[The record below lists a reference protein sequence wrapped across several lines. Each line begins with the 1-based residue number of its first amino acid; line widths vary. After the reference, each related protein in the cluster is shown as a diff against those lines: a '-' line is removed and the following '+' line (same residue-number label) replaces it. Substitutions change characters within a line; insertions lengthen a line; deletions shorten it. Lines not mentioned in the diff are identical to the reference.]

1 MGVSDLWECLDQHTI
16 LYIVPA
22 TVLSDKRD
30 VVRIAVCL
38 LCGLR
43 EGVEA
48 DAERK
53 QRRTGKVSHLGSVI
67 MISVL
72 GMCITTIVI
81 DNSFIISRL
90 NIMSLISKLFCP
102 CVIVYGHCERFER

>member
-1 MGVSDLWECLDQHTI
+1 ML
-16 LYIVPA
+16 
-22 TVLSDKRD
+22 
-30 VVRIAVCL
+30 
-38 LCGLR
+38 
-43 EGVEA
+43 EA

-53 QRRTGKVSHLGSVI
+53 QRRTGKFSHLDSII

-72 GMCITTIVI
+72 GMCITTIVT

>member
-1 MGVSDLWECLDQHTI
+1 ML
-16 LYIVPA
+16 
-22 TVLSDKRD
+22 
-30 VVRIAVCL
+30 
-38 LCGLR
+38 
-43 EGVEA
+43 EA

-53 QRRTGKVSHLGSVI
+53 QRRTGKFCHLCSVI

-72 GMCITTIVI
+72 GMCNTAIVT
-81 DNSFIISRL
+81 DNSFIISCL